1 MLKLWNKPCPVQ
13 LSKKYI
19 IGNSLLVG
27 VFVALFLFFFQPFGI
42 HEVPAES
49 QFLILAGYG
58 IITTTVM
65 LVFGSCLHYYMKQ
78 DPGREPKWNVSDQII
93 YVLAQI
99 STIAAANFF
108 YSAAIGL
115 ISYTLESLLFYIG
128 VTFAIGLFPTVTLT
142 LYGYTHYLKKHIA
155 IAAATNQQ
163 LEQRPGTAATE
174 TAASV
179 IHLSG
184 ENKDETTQLYIQDLL
199 YIAAAGNYTEIHLR
213 IGKETKKSLLRSSLS
228 RLEDQLSQEPC
239 IARCHRSYLV
249 NLDQVERVSGNAQG
263 YQLHLK
269 DAVLQVPVG
278 RSYAPKIL
286 EEISKKALQFSP
298 ESL

>member
-13 LSKKYI
+13 LSKNHI
-19 IGNSLLVG
+19 IGNSMLVG

-42 HEVPAES
+42 HKVPAES
-49 QFLILAGYG
+49 QFSILAGYG

-65 LVFGSCLHYYMKQ
+65 LLFGSCLFYYMRQ
-78 DPGREPKWNVSDQII
+78 DPGREVRWTVSNQII

-108 YSAAIGL
+108 YSAAIAL
-115 ISYTLESLLFYIG
+115 ISFTLEGLLFYIG

-155 IAAATNQQ
+155 IATATNQQ
-163 LEQRPGTAATE
+163 LEQRYGKAVTE
-174 TAASV
+174 TTARE
-179 IHLSG
+179 IFLSG
-184 ENKDETTQLYIQDLL
+184 ENKDETIQLDIQNLL
-199 YIAAAGNYTEIHLR
+199 YIAAAGNYSEIYIR
-213 IGKETKKSLLRSSLS
+213 SGNEIKKILLRSSLS
-228 RLEDQLSQEPC
+228 RIEEQFSAEPC

-249 NLDQVERVSGNAQG
+249 NLEHVERVSGNAQG

-269 DAVLQVPVG
+269 DTALQVPVG
-278 RSYAPKIL
+278 RSYSSKIL
-286 EEISKKALQFSP
+286 QEISQKGFAVHP
-298 ESL
+298 